1 MNKVVWILTIKRR
14 QPENEMPEVQNFERE
29 RERERER
36 VDEIAFPDK
45 NFPV

>member
-1 MNKVVWILTIKRR
+1 MNKVDWILTIKRR

-29 RERERER
+29 R

-45 NFPV
+45 NVPV